1 MSLTPFHIAVQVR
14 DINEA
19 ILFYGG
25 QLGLKQGKRCKLGR
39 F

>member
-1 MSLTPFHIAVQVR
+1 MSLTQFHIAAQVR

-25 QLGLKQGKRCKLGR
+25 LLGLKQ
-39 F
+39 